1 MAVTVL
7 NSAAMAACI
16 ALSNGN
22 LTATGT
28 SRRFLFAIDF
38 ANKRCWAYTPYHG
51 RWSGTT
57 NNADPGTSSTGYDLS
72 SLGTATMY
80 PSVGGYAQATPM
92 SYRIYGATS
101 TIQIP
106 IPAGY
111 SAWDTIAGGT
121 LVWDS
126 AAKSAN
132 ITLSESDVLA
142 TWNTTGGESSLRG
155 TTGIALG
162 SSNKA
167 VFELEWVD
175 NAPGQNGHLIGI
187 ANSSASTAQRPGLNA
202 NSAGLYAQGQWYCTG
217 HSPDPDGST
226 NRLDHNS
233 YEHFVR
239 ATNGL
244 SSGKSVFEFTVTS
257 AGTGTPTN
265 GVHGAGIVTVDAP
278 FYDSTSNQRAG
289 PGGSAY
295 GWEVADSGI
304 IYNNSTTTGIDIG
317 TVTTSNT
324 YMFAVDLDNDKLWV
338 WNPATSQWNGA
349 VIGSQNPAT
358 NTGGVSLSSRAGATM
373 YPAIAVE
380 NPGSIVTAN
389 FGAST
394 FVNSTP
400 TGFSTWDSSFQP
412 SYKGIGL
419 PPAYPIPAPD
429 LINERH
435 HRIQLARSVTLAMSG
450 KTNNV
455 IQTFT
460 LNASTTTTI
469 LEHSLMTYYSA
480 AVLIPMTASASTAVT
495 WISDI
500 GVATMTVA
508 HDSSA
513 ATDRT
518 FRVVVIG

>member
-1 MAVTVL
+1 
-7 NSAAMAACI
+7 
-16 ALSNGN
+16 
-22 LTATGT
+22 
-28 SRRFLFAIDF
+28 
-38 ANKRCWAYTPYHG
+38 
-51 RWSGTT
+51 
-57 NNADPGTSSTGYDLS
+57 
-72 SLGTATMY
+72 MY
-80 PSVGGYAQATPM
+80 PAVGGYAEASPPPIA
-92 SYRIYGATS
+92 YRIYGAAS

-106 IPAGY
+106 IPSGF

-121 LVWDS
+121 LKWDS

-142 TWNTTGGESSLRG
+142 TWGTSGADSSLRG

-175 NAPGQNGHLIGI
+175 NAPGSSGCLIGI
-187 ANSSASTAQRPGLNA
+187 ANSSASTAQRTGLNA
-202 NSAGLYAQGQWYCTG
+202 NSAGFYALGQWYCTG
-217 HSPDPDGST
+217 HSPDPDHST
-226 NRLDHNS
+226 NSLDHNS

-239 ATNGL
+239 ANNGL

-257 AGTGTPTN
+257 AGTGTATN
-265 GVHGAGIVTVDAP
+265 GQHGAGIVTTSAP
-278 FYDSTSNQRAG
+278 FYDTANTQRAG

-304 IYNNSTTTGIDIG
+304 IFNNSTTTGIDIG
-317 TVTTSNT
+317 TVTTSAT

-389 FGAST
+389 FGATT

-400 TGFSTWDSSFQP
+400 TGFSSWDTSFRP
-412 SYKGIGL
+412 DYAGIGL
-419 PPAYPIPAPD
+419 PPAYPIPPPD
-429 LINERH
+429 LFNERH
-435 HRIQLARSVTLAMSG
+435 HRIQIARSVTLAMSG

-455 IQTFT
+455 IQSLT
-460 LNASTTTTI
+460 LRASTTTTV
-469 LEHSLMTYYSA
+469 LASSLMTYYSGA
-480 AVLIPMTASASTAVT
+480 ILIPMTASASTAVT
-495 WISDI
+495 WISSI
-500 GVATMTVA
+500 SEGTMTIT
-508 HDSSA
+508 HDSNA